1 MEHSAKEIIIVG
13 AGVSGLLLAQY
24 LRKSGIPF
32 RIFERD
38 ADLTVGGGGWGLT
51 LHWSLPALRSL
62 LPEDLVQRLPETYV
76 NRAAVD
82 KGQSSTFPFFN
93 LSTGELKA
101 ATPVASE
108 AQRIRVSRD
117 RFRRL
122 LATGIDVQWGKVF
135 SDFESGDDSITVNF
149 EDGSACLG
157 SLVKIPIRLMG
168 IRIEYS
174 PAEME
179 PMQRLDPIFLQGT
192 ASENDTYVFFSIL
205 DAPGSPKENQDKY
218 VCQIAVSWPVRDGFF
233 GAPSPIPFPS
243 TAQGGVELVK
253 RFATTWAEPFRSLVG
268 KIPENTDIK
277 FLELYDWTP
286 PKDLRGAG
294 RVALVGDAFH
304 PMAMYRG
311 EGANH
316 AFVDVLDFAEL
327 VVPPLT
333 LPDSGVTELRA
344 ALDDYEDAVTARSRP
359 AVLASRQACMDAH
372 EWGSI
377 SSTSPLL
384 SRRVMRLDF
393 ERGVE

>member
-1 MEHSAKEIIIVG
+1 MLVPKAHVHREIIILKLFFPQHISHARMEHSAKEIIIVG

-157 SLVKIPIRLMG
+157 SLVV
-168 IRIEYS
+168 
-174 PAEME
+174 AC
-179 PMQRLDPIFLQGT
+179 D
-192 ASENDTYVFFSIL
+192 
-205 DAPGSPKENQDKY
+205 
-218 VCQIAVSWPVRDGFF
+218 
-233 GAPSPIPFPS
+233 
-243 TAQGGVELVK
+243 
-253 RFATTWAEPFRSLVG
+253 
-268 KIPENTDIK
+268 
-277 FLELYDWTP
+277 
-286 PKDLRGAG
+286 GAG
-294 RVALVGDAFH
+294 SRVRRALF
-304 PMAMYRG
+304 P
-311 EGANH
+311 E
-316 AFVDVLDFAEL
+316 
-327 VVPPLT
+327 
-333 LPDSGVTELRA
+333 
-344 ALDDYEDAVTARSRP
+344 
-359 AVLASRQACMDAH
+359 
-372 EWGSI
+372 
-377 SSTSPLL
+377 
-384 SRRVMRLDF
+384 
-393 ERGVE
+393 